1 MSRTLTKRELG
12 KLHEAG
18 IGSSCSIYQCL
29 ELLDRIDALKFE
41 MFERQVDTLHLRKRV
56 VEITQ
61 ELEDARSK

>member
-1 MSRTLTKRELG
+1 MIRALTKRELDR
-12 KLHEAG
+12 LHEAG
-18 IGSSCSIYQCL
+18 IDSSCSIYQCL
-29 ELLDRIDALKFE
+29 ELLNKIDALKFE